1 MDRQLVPVGQI
12 STPPTRLRRA
22 PIQDQ
27 KRAHTSFPEQMDPQT
42 SKESDRSNTTLFKR
56 GRGEPMPP
64 LMLTQAEGYVRID
77 RDDWAAAWDLMEPSW
92 PNPQTLPFP
101 NANSSTL
108 EWERVSRLAPDH
120 LLCLV
125 KRFVF
130 PGELLQIIDT
140 SVFAQWMTE
149 IRRDCVVDALQCYSK
164 TPMDEQ
170 SNS

>member
-1 MDRQLVPVGQI
+1 
-12 STPPTRLRRA
+12 
-22 PIQDQ
+22 
-27 KRAHTSFPEQMDPQT
+27 
-42 SKESDRSNTTLFKR
+42 
-56 GRGEPMPP
+56 MPL

-108 EWERVSRLAPDH
+108 EWERVSRLAPEH

-125 KRFVF
+125 QRFVF

-170 SNS
+170 SKSWVLRWFDNARRRPENTMLEPLLTIWMTGQDWRLDPTLVMTY